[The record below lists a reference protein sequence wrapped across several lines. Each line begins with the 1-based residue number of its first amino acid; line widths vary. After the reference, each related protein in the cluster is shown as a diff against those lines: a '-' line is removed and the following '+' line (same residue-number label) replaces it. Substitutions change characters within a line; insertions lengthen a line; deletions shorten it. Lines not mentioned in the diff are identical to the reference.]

1 MTYKLGI
8 TMEDPR
14 ADQKNVSELM
24 IPISYISSTDI
35 HIFLQQT
42 YQSPNKRER
51 SSSNTKPKQG
61 RPNIFLYQD
70 YKKVRSSVVERFF
83 GWLKSFRRIQTRY
96 ERLASTTYLG
106 FIQLLYN
113 NDTNENFQKSST
125 VLPTKYLQLN
135 YFGDRGRQVQYR

>member
-35 HIFLQQT
+35 HIFTTDKRIRAQI
-42 YQSPNKRER
+42 KERER
-51 SSSNTKPKQG
+51 RRSSNTKPKHG

-83 GWLKSFRRIQTRY
+83 
-96 ERLASTTYLG
+96 
-106 FIQLLYN
+106 
-113 NDTNENFQKSST
+113 
-125 VLPTKYLQLN
+125 
-135 YFGDRGRQVQYR
+135 